1 MKRLCILL
9 LAVSLLQ
16 VVFAETAIMKFGGY
30 PAKDKSCV
38 LERSASGF
46 DIRITVKNAGE
57 RSQCVVFLGREEFE
71 SYMHLLTMLDLL
83 YYERNEQYV
92 RIDAYTT
99 YWYMYNR
106 GRKYLVFTQTGNPE
120 LAWLASDYVN
130 EITAWFVRELKAK
143 EEKRERLKEQQRQQE
158 ESETTDEERSDR
170 QRGKRPAPVPTV
182 DQPTELQPLPEELTP
197 LPDDLHPAPDALP
210 DYEELVPAS

>member
-1 MKRLCILL
+1 MCILL
-9 LAVSLLQ
+9 LAVGLLQ
-16 VVFAETAIMKFGGY
+16 VAFAETAILKFGGY
-30 PAKDKSCV
+30 PARDKSCV

-46 DIRITVKNAGE
+46 DIRITVKNNGE

-143 EEKRERLKEQQRQQE
+143 EEKRERIKEHQRQQE
-158 ESETTDEERSDR
+158 ASEAAEEERSGR
-170 QRGKRPAPVPTV
+170 QHGKRPAPVQTV
-182 DQPTELQPLPEELTP
+182 DEPSEPQLAPEHEQE
-197 LPDDLHPAPDALP
+197 APGDALP
-210 DYEELVPAS
+210 DYDDLVPAS